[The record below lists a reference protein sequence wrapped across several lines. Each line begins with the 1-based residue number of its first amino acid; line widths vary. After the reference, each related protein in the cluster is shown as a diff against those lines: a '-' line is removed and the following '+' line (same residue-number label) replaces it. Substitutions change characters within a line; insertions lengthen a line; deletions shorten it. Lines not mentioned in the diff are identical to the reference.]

1 MSPSAARLV
10 AGPSLAP
17 STVEGVLRDAWGN
30 LLALRQRSALA
41 LIGIVVGTAAV
52 VAMLSIGRMA
62 AEEALK
68 PFLAMGVDLLS
79 VQATSPDSQLQSL
92 PLARVL
98 ALPRQVPGVE
108 AATAYRVGQDRANID
123 PQDPPPAILAALPNL
138 AEIAGLKLEAG
149 RFLSESDAEAL
160 VAVVG
165 AVVSHPTAGHRG
177 GVSLGDQVRAGGYL
191 YRVVGVLQPTPQN
204 GFAPTDFDRSILI
217 PLASARR
224 SLDGPDPTGALVR
237 ISATAD
243 EKTVAEAVSAALA
256 RDSSKI
262 TIQNARQAV
271 EALKAQKSANTRL
284 LAALASISLLVG
296 GLGIMNVMLM
306 SMMERRQEI
315 GLRAA
320 VGATPRDIQV
330 MFLAEALVLAAA
342 GGVLGSVLG
351 AGIAYVA
358 AFLSHWP
365 FRLAIYAIPLG
376 TGVAVTVGVLFG
388 LYPAIK
394 AAQLDPIEALRAE

>member
-1 MSPSAARLV
+1 MSPQAVSLA
-10 AGPSLAP
+10 AGPPLTP
-17 STVEGVLRDAWGN
+17 STVESVLRDAWGN
-30 LLALRQRSALA
+30 LMALRQRSALA

-62 AEEALK
+62 AEQALK

-92 PLARVL
+92 DLATVL
-98 ALPRQVPGVE
+98 DLPRQAPGVQ
-108 AATAYRVGQDRANID
+108 AATAYRVGQQRTDID
-123 PQDPPPAILAALPNL
+123 PLSPPPAILAALPNL
-138 AEIAGLKLEAG
+138 ADIAGLKLEAG

-160 VAVVG
+160 VAVLG
-165 AVVSHPTAGHRG
+165 AAVAHPSDGRRG
-177 GVSLGDQVRAGGYL
+177 AVSLGDQVRAGGYL
-191 YRVVGVLQPTPQN
+191 YRVVGVLRPTPHN
-204 GFAPTDFDRSILI
+204 GLAPTDFDRSVLI

-237 ISATAD
+237 MSATAD
-243 EKTVAEAVSAALA
+243 EKMVADAVSAALTRGSDRIILRNA
-256 RDSSKI
+256 RD
-262 TIQNARQAV
+262 AV
-271 EALKAQKSANTRL
+271 AALKAQKSANTRL
-284 LAALASISLLVG
+284 LAALAGISLLVG

-320 VGATPRDIQV
+320 VGATPRDIQL

-342 GGVLGSVLG
+342 GGLLGSVLG
-351 AGIAYVA
+351 AGIAYLA
-358 AFLSHWP
+358 AVLSHWP

-376 TGVAVTVGVLFG
+376 VAVAITVGVLFG

-394 AAQLDPIEALRAE
+394 AANLDPIEALRAE